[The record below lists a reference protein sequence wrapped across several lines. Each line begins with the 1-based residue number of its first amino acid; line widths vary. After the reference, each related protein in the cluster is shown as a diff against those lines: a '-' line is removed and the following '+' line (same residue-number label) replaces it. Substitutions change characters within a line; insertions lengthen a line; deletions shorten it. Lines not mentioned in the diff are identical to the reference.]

1 MQKLTQKTQAEKK
14 LTRILLLQSRSRFRE
29 EQTFKAKRTEREEPR
44 NQEKMSQE
52 SVAKFPPLD

>member
-1 MQKLTQKTQAEKK
+1 MQKLTQKNASGNKIIK
-14 LTRILLLQSRSRFRE
+14 IFYFQSRSRFRE

-52 SVAKFPPLD
+52 SVAKFP